1 MHHIFP
7 QYSKGELIADGC
19 IHVIGVTA
27 SIIAALS
34 LVLVASNHL
43 PPKATASVIIYSAG
57 LLAVFG
63 FSAAYNLVNVSRW
76 KGLLRRFDHAAIYVK
91 IAATYTPFAV
101 VKMGGTAG
109 FALLGVVWAIAALGA
124 TAKLIAPGHFVRTA
138 YVLYLAQGWACMAAL
153 NPLVTALSTSALVLL
168 LMGGVLYTVGV
179 AFHLWQKLPYN
190 NAIWHGFVLVA
201 SACHFAAIVDA
212 VVI

>member
-1 MHHIFP
+1 
-7 QYSKGELIADGC
+7 
-19 IHVIGVTA
+19 VIGVTA

-43 PPKATASVIIYSAG
+43 PPQATASVLIYSAG

-124 TAKLIAPGHFVRTA
+124 TAKLITPGHFVRTA
-138 YVLYLAQGWACMAAL
+138 YVLYLAQGWACVVAL
-153 NPLVTALSTSALVLL
+153 NPLVMALSTSALVLL
-168 LMGGVLYTVGV
+168 LLGGVLYTVGV

>member
-1 MHHIFP
+1 MQRCVQLKSSECVLTLRAEARISYRALASSIRSRKSPARGRADCMHYIFP
-7 QYSKGELIADGC
+7 QDSKGELIVDGC
-19 IHVIGVTA
+19 IHVSGVTA

-43 PPKATASVIIYSAG
+43 PPKATASVIIYSSG

-91 IAATYTPFAV
+91 IAATNTPFAV

-124 TAKLIAPGHFVRTA
+124 TAK
-138 YVLYLAQGWACMAAL
+138 
-153 NPLVTALSTSALVLL
+153 
-168 LMGGVLYTVGV
+168 
-179 AFHLWQKLPYN
+179 
-190 NAIWHGFVLVA
+190 
-201 SACHFAAIVDA
+201 
-212 VVI
+212 

>member
-1 MHHIFP
+1 M
-7 QYSKGELIADGC
+7 
-19 IHVIGVTA
+19 IGVTA

-63 FSAAYNLVNVSRW
+63 FSAAYNLVNVSSW
-76 KGLLRRFDHAAIYVK
+76 KGLLRRFHHAAIYVK

-124 TAKLIAPGHFVRTA
+124 TAKLIAPGHSSERLTFLSGSRVGLHRCA
-138 YVLYLAQGWACMAAL
+138 KSACDGAFDEC
-153 NPLVTALSTSALVLL
+153 PLPTHSRWYPLHGSRRVPP
-168 LMGGVLYTVGV
+168 
-179 AFHLWQKLPYN
+179 WQKLPYN
-190 NAIWHGFVLVA
+190 NAIWHGFVLVP